1 MLTTHTIAEP
11 DSNVVSTTLQSGETV
26 LLHIGLSIYFTLNET
41 GSRIWNLMSEG
52 STLGEISQTL
62 GSEFEVTSERAK
74 QCVIDLTNELVQE
87 KLAHV
92 VPS

>member
-1 MLTTHTIAEP
+1 MLTTNKAEP
-11 DSNVVSTTLQSGETV
+11 DSNVVSTTLKSGETV
-26 LLHIGLSIYFTLNET
+26 LLHLGTNIYFTLNET

-62 GSEFEVTSERAK
+62 GSEFDVTPDRAK
-74 QCVIDLTNELVQE
+74 QSVMNLTDELVRE

-92 VPS
+92 VPG